1 MRVQGRDE
9 CVEQVRGQHRFL
21 ANPDFSALVVPQ
33 LTQLSS
39 RWRTGELDAALFT
52 ALYFLCWQIARH
64 GRSWAA
70 RKSRHDA
77 KPQHRDCLMAFESL
91 APGALRMMCLDVL
104 QRYTFRGVRP
114 EAPAALCQ
122 WLKGIWRLTLC
133 TDVPLP
139 RAVLA
144 MQAQGTRPVTVITEF
159 PAMFAPVHDKADA
172 FHFLL
177 HDLEHA
183 HRFFEDNNSH
193 LAQCRLAE
201 VLMAELNSSRFD
213 TYLSDPLFRAKFDY
227 LIADMNTHVA
237 HALHYLRAI
246 LIEFHLR
253 QAGAAPDAMLSPAA
267 ASYIAIHVR
276 TLAQAV
282 GLSVESFERLP
293 HFAPAV
299 PSGRGES

>member
-1 MRVQGRDE
+1 MQRRDKG
-9 CVEQVRGQHRFL
+9 VEQVQEQHVFL
-21 ANPDFSALVVPQ
+21 ANSDLSSSIVPQ

-70 RKSRHDA
+70 RKSRYDA
-77 KPQHRDCLMAFESL
+77 KPQQGDYLTALESL
-91 APGALRMMCLDVL
+91 APGALREVCLDLL
-104 QRYTFRGVRP
+104 QRYTFRGVRL

-122 WLKGIWRLTLC
+122 WLKGVWPLTFC
-133 TDVPLP
+133 TDVPSP

-144 MQAQGTRPVTVITEF
+144 MQARGTRPVTVITEF

-172 FHFLL
+172 FHFLI

-183 HRFFEDNNSH
+183 HRFFEDDESH
-193 LAQCRLAE
+193 LAQRRLAD
-201 VLMAELNSSRFD
+201 VLMAELNGARFD
-213 TYLSDPLFRAKFDY
+213 PYLGDPLFRAKFDY

-253 QAGAAPDAMLSPAA
+253 QEGAAPDALLSPAA
-267 ASYIAIHVR
+267 ASRIASQVGA
-276 TLAQAV
+276 LVKAV
-282 GLSVESFERLP
+282 GLSANSFARPP
-293 HFAPAV
+293 HSPPAS
-299 PSGRGES
+299 PSRGTAA